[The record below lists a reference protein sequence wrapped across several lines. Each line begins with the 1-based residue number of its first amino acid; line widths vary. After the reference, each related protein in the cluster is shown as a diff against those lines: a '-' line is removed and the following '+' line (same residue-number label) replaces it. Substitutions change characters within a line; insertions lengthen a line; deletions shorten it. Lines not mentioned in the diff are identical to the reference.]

1 MELKVRLKELLRDEN
16 MTQKELAELTGLTE
30 AQISAIASNRTQTVN
45 KIHIARIANTL
56 KIDDM
61 NNLFEWTD

>member
-1 MELKVRLKELLRDEN
+1 MELKVRLKELLKEDN
-16 MTQKELAELTGLTE
+16 MTQKEIAELTGLTE

-45 KIHIARIANTL
+45 KKHIALIANSL

-61 NNLFEWTD
+61 NNLFEWKD